1 MKEHNITCSVAKG
14 TESESNQTSASTVKL
29 WEIQRTGIFKTTGQM
44 DLFFQKIN
52 CKDGRKKV

>member
-44 DLFFQKIN
+44 DLFFQKL
-52 CKDGRKKV
+52 